1 MNALEENKAL
11 VRRLVDEVINEG
23 DTDVID
29 ELFAPELA
37 PRMRRL
43 FSSFRSAFPDWREEI
58 VELVAEGDLVAGRF
72 NCRGT
77 HWGEFLGVAPT
88 GRRQEVDEV
97 FFLRVEGGRFV
108 SFWALE
114 DTHARSRQLDLT
126 GRQSDRR
133 RSAPARPASRRAD
146 GTEEANL

>member
-1 MNALEENKAL
+1 M
-11 VRRLVDEVINEG
+11 DEVVNEG

-43 FSSFRSAFPDWREEI
+43 FGSFRSAFPDWREEI
-58 VELVAEGDLVAGRF
+58 VELVAEGDRVAGRF
-72 NCRGT
+72 RCYGT
-77 HWGEFLGVAPT
+77 HEGEFLGAAPT

-108 SFWALE
+108 DFWALE
-114 DTHARSRQLDLT
+114 DNRARSRQLGLT
-126 GRQSDRR
+126 GRQS
-133 RSAPARPASRRAD
+133 
-146 GTEEANL
+146 